1 MKTQPL
7 AIVPDT
13 PDLTVEQLK
22 KLMPARQKQNVTQ
35 SFVDNLNQMVVEP
48 EFREHFRENI
58 LGYIDVL
65 QDPNTSL
72 KGYIRAVKYVSYK
85 LMGDSNQEAWMKT
98 FPERFQ
104 RLVDEE
110 KPEAY
115 IRSLVCAYNK
125 GQLVNRILEQSMVP
139 TWVLNQDK
147 FQKAINTQ
155 AELMMLAKSEK
166 VRTDA
171 ANSLLTH
178 LRQPEATKVSVDVT
192 VKQEDS
198 IGEMRRTV
206 IELGKAQAEAIRLGI
221 GNAKT
226 VAESEIIE
234 GEVVDENAKV

>member
-65 QDPNTSL
+65 QDLNTSL

-85 LMGDSNQEAWMKT
+85 LMGFTNQEAWLRT
-98 FPERFQ
+98 FPERYQ
-104 RLVDEE
+104 RLVEE
-110 KPEAY
+110 KKPEAY

-125 GQLVNRILEQSMVP
+125 GKLVNTIFEQTIVP

-147 FQKAINTQ
+147 FQKAINKQ
-155 AELMMLAKSEK
+155 AELMTNPNVSFK
-166 VRTDA
+166 VQTDA

-178 LRQPEATKVSVDVT
+178 LKQPEAAKVTVDVN
-192 VKQEDS
+192 VRQEDS
-198 IGEMRRTV
+198 IGELRKTLVELGEAQRKA
-206 IELGKAQAEAIRLGI
+206 IELGIKDAQDI
-221 GNAKT
+221 
-226 VAESEIIE
+226 AESKIIE
-234 GEVVDENAKV
+234 GEIVK